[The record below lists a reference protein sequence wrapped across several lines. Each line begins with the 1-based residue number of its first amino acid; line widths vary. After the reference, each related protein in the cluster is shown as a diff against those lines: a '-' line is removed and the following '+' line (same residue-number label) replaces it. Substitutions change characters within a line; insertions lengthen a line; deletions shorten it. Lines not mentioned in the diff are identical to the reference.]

1 MKQKNFYP
9 LVTIYI
15 TNFNYGLYLN
25 ESIKSVLNQT
35 YQNYELIIIDDGS
48 TDNSKKVIEKFRH
61 LKNVKIIFQ
70 KNKGLN
76 FANNIALKLSKGK
89 YITRLDADDWLDEN
103 FLQVMVSNLKKDPKI
118 GMIFC
123 NYYLVD
129 KNGSIIDQFLR
140 HDFKKVKLLDQPAHG
155 ACSLINTE
163 CLKLI
168 GGYDKNFRSQDGVD
182 VWIRLIQK
190 YKIKNINLP
199 LFYYRQHGK
208 NLTSNKKKLFKSRD
222 QILKKNSY
230 NKKIHNTICIIPI
243 RGMNE
248 DTVALKKIKGKIIL
262 YRIIDELKKTN
273 HIKNIIVSSPD
284 EKIIKMIKKKY
295 KKKVITFKRKQMLA
309 RYNTPIIKTLV
320 DTTKRL
326 SKKIIFDS
334 ILKLNVDHPLL
345 NVQNYESAINIMNIF
360 DTDEVITV
368 KKENDGFYYHNG
380 KGMMPFKNSTN
391 LTLEREEV
399 YRKIGS
405 MHLIRKNCLLNYTK
419 PKKTGHLI
427 VDEISAHRIKN
438 EQDLKISEILI
449 KK

>member
-1 MKQKNFYP
+1 
-9 LVTIYI
+9 
-15 TNFNYGLYLN
+15 
-25 ESIKSVLNQT
+25 
-35 YQNYELIIIDDGS
+35 
-48 TDNSKKVIEKFRH
+48 
-61 LKNVKIIFQ
+61 
-70 KNKGLN
+70 
-76 FANNIALKLSKGK
+76 
-89 YITRLDADDWLDEN
+89 
-103 FLQVMVSNLKKDPKI
+103 
-118 GMIFC
+118 
-123 NYYLVD
+123 
-129 KNGSIIDQFLR
+129 
-140 HDFKKVKLLDQPAHG
+140 
-155 ACSLINTE
+155 
-163 CLKLI
+163 
-168 GGYDKNFRSQDGVD
+168 
-182 VWIRLIQK
+182 
-190 YKIKNINLP
+190 
-199 LFYYRQHGK
+199 
-208 NLTSNKKKLFKSRD
+208 
-222 QILKKNSY
+222 
-230 NKKIHNTICIIPI
+230 
-243 RGMNE
+243 MNE

-284 EKIIKMIKKKY
+284 EKILKMIKKKY

-438 EQDLKISEILI
+438 EQDLKISEI
-449 KK
+449 

>member
-1 MKQKNFYP
+1 MKHINFSP
-9 LVTIYI
+9 LITVYI
-15 TNFNYGLYLN
+15 TNFNYGQYLN
-25 ESIKSVLNQT
+25 KSIKSVLSQT
-35 YQNYELIIIDDGS
+35 YLNYELIIIDDGS
-48 TDNSKKVIEKFRH
+48 TDNSKNVIEKYRN
-61 LKNVKIIFQ
+61 LKNIKIIYQ

-76 FANNIALKLSKGK
+76 FTNNIALNLSKGE

-103 FLQVMVSNLKKDPKI
+103 FLQVMVNNLKKDPKI

-129 KNGSIIDQFLR
+129 KKGSIIDQFLR

-155 ACSLINTE
+155 ACSLINTK

-182 VWIRLIQK
+182 IWIKLIQK

-208 NLTSNKKKLFKSRD
+208 NLTSNKKRLFNSRN

-243 RGMNE
+243 RGMDE
-248 DTVALKKIKGKIIL
+248 DTVALKKIKGKTIL
-262 YRIIDELKKTN
+262 YRIIDELRKTN
-273 HIKNIIVSSPD
+273 YLKKIIVSSPD
-284 EKIIKMIKKKY
+284 EKILKMIKKKY
-295 KKKVITFKRKQMLA
+295 KYKVITIKRKQTLA
-309 RYNTPIIKTLV
+309 SYNTPIVKTLV
-320 DTTKRL
+320 DTTKKL
-326 SKKIIFDS
+326 SKKIVFDS

-380 KGMMPFKNSTN
+380 KGMVPFKNSTN

-405 MHLIRKNCLLNYTK
+405 LHLIKKNCLLNYNK
-419 PKKTGHLI
+419 SKKTGHLI

-438 EQDLKISEILI
+438 DYDLKISEILL

>member
-48 TDNSKKVIEKFRH
+48 TDNSKVIEKFRH

-155 ACSLINTE
+155 ACT
-163 CLKLI
+163 
-168 GGYDKNFRSQDGVD
+168 
-182 VWIRLIQK
+182 
-190 YKIKNINLP
+190 
-199 LFYYRQHGK
+199 
-208 NLTSNKKKLFKSRD
+208 
-222 QILKKNSY
+222 
-230 NKKIHNTICIIPI
+230 
-243 RGMNE
+243 
-248 DTVALKKIKGKIIL
+248 
-262 YRIIDELKKTN
+262 
-273 HIKNIIVSSPD
+273 
-284 EKIIKMIKKKY
+284 
-295 KKKVITFKRKQMLA
+295 
-309 RYNTPIIKTLV
+309 
-320 DTTKRL
+320 
-326 SKKIIFDS
+326 
-334 ILKLNVDHPLL
+334 
-345 NVQNYESAINIMNIF
+345 
-360 DTDEVITV
+360 
-368 KKENDGFYYHNG
+368 
-380 KGMMPFKNSTN
+380 
-391 LTLEREEV
+391 
-399 YRKIGS
+399 
-405 MHLIRKNCLLNYTK
+405 
-419 PKKTGHLI
+419 
-427 VDEISAHRIKN
+427 
-438 EQDLKISEILI
+438 
-449 KK
+449 

>member
-1 MKQKNFYP
+1 M
-9 LVTIYI
+9 
-15 TNFNYGLYLN
+15 
-25 ESIKSVLNQT
+25 
-35 YQNYELIIIDDGS
+35 
-48 TDNSKKVIEKFRH
+48 
-61 LKNVKIIFQ
+61 
-70 KNKGLN
+70 
-76 FANNIALKLSKGK
+76 
-89 YITRLDADDWLDEN
+89 
-103 FLQVMVSNLKKDPKI
+103 
-118 GMIFC
+118 
-123 NYYLVD
+123 
-129 KNGSIIDQFLR
+129 
-140 HDFKKVKLLDQPAHG
+140 DQPAHG

-284 EKIIKMIKKKY
+284 EKILKMIKKKY

-438 EQDLKISEILI
+438 EQDLKIS
-449 KK
+449 